1 MGSLAK
7 WRLPVMLHMIQTTNA
22 TLYNDTFKT
31 CDLKQQLSKNGLSH
45 KIMILENT
53 ENTSI
58 SVLFFGYWTS
68 VSLSVQ
74 LP

>member
-1 MGSLAK
+1 ML
-7 WRLPVMLHMIQTTNA
+7 LHMIQTTNA

-31 CDLKQQLSKNGLSH
+31 CDLKQQLSKNGLKH

-58 SVLFFGYWTS
+58 SVLFFGY
-68 VSLSVQ
+68 
-74 LP
+74 